1 MQLEDIVKYLPT
13 SSVGKIVA
21 FREQDGRTWAKLDFT
36 NLWYDVTQLTPCD
49 PSEYKTVSVKYR
61 EIKQKSAEE
70 LVKELGNKEDVDIS
84 GFSPTA

>member
-21 FREQDGRTWAKLDFT
+21 FREQDGRAWAKLDCT
-36 NLWYDVTQLTPCD
+36 NLWYDITQLTPCD

-61 EIKQKSAEE
+61 EVKQKSPED
-70 LVKELGNKEDVDIS
+70 LLKDLNKEDVDIS

>member
-1 MQLEDIVKYLPT
+1 MQLNDTVKYLPT
-13 SSVGKIVA
+13 STVGKVVGI
-21 FREQDGRTWAKLDFT
+21 REQDGRTWAKLDFT
-36 NLWYDVTQLTPCD
+36 NLWYDVTLLSPCD
-49 PSEYKTVSVKYR
+49 PAEYKTVSVKYR